1 VGQALL
7 NLLDYLAEPVVPV
20 SAYPLCIQASTRDEA
35 FEVLDSWSPVAVN
48 VWISVTAFLHQLV
61 LLSSDPEARGQALGQ
76 SELAVYWF
84 SCLTTSCS
92 CCIRSYPAPG

>member
-1 VGQALL
+1 MGQALL

-20 SAYPLCIQASTRDEA
+20 SAYPLCVQASNRDEA

-61 LLSSDPEARGQALGQ
+61 LSSSDPEARGQALGQ
-76 SELAVYWF
+76 CELAV
-84 SCLTTSCS
+84 
-92 CCIRSYPAPG
+92 